1 MYKHITRRPAH
12 LFGLECGG
20 PIRVSSS
27 FMAEDPLSKTSEPP
41 SDEELAH
48 SLLDAL
54 GSADHEDALVAE
66 EPSAAPPL
74 VLASAQSTGPLLPQL
89 IMHTDA
95 SQSWRPRILTR
106 ARSRSRARAQ
116 SRNISL
122 QSSNISLPSAPTT
135 PSDDGQVSDEEEC
148 IKMQFDCK
156 LIMSLSGTILGNV
169 SCNDRTCVGD
179 IRHVVEE
186 IVAGMRSDG
195 VEIDYFKLLRG
206 ECVLLNDSNKI
217 FEIFSNLDDC
227 ALTVAMMH
235 KRRGVWR
242 KVPREEVYG
251 EK

>member
-20 PIRVSSS
+20 LIRVSSS
-27 FMAEDPLSKTSEPP
+27 FMAEDPLSSTSESP
-41 SDEELAH
+41 SDEELAR
-48 SLLDAL
+48 SLLEAL
-54 GSADHEDALVAE
+54 GPADHEDALVAE

-74 VLASAQSTGPLLPQL
+74 VLASAQSTSPLLPNL

-95 SQSWRPRILTR
+95 SQSWRPPILTR

-122 QSSNISLPSAPTT
+122 PSTPTT
-135 PSDDGQVSDEEEC
+135 PNDAGKVSDEEES
-148 IKMQFDCK
+148 IKMEFDCK
-156 LIMSLSGTILGNV
+156 LIMCASGTILSSV
-169 SCNDRTCVGD
+169 SCNHRTCVGD

-217 FEIFSNLDDC
+217 FEIFNNLDDC
-227 ALTVAMMH
+227 ALTVVMMH

-242 KVPREEVYG
+242 KVKG
-251 EK
+251 QS

>member
-1 MYKHITRRPAH
+1 
-12 LFGLECGG
+12 
-20 PIRVSSS
+20 
-27 FMAEDPLSKTSEPP
+27 
-41 SDEELAH
+41 
-48 SLLDAL
+48 
-54 GSADHEDALVAE
+54 
-66 EPSAAPPL
+66 
-74 VLASAQSTGPLLPQL
+74 
-89 IMHTDA
+89 MHTDA
-95 SQSWRPRILTR
+95 SQFWRPRILTR

-135 PSDDGQVSDEEEC
+135 PSDAGQVSDEEEC

-156 LIMSLSGTILGNV
+156 LIMSLSGTILSSV
-169 SCNDRTCVGD
+169 SCNHRTCVGD

-217 FEIFSNLDDC
+217 FEIFNNLDDC
-227 ALTVAMMH
+227 ALTVVMMH